1 MSLLLVVAGRWGY
14 HRDELYYVVGGQH
27 PAWGYVDHPP
37 LTPALA
43 RWSNA
48 IFPKSLTGFRLLP
61 ALVSSALLIVAAA
74 TAIELGGSHRAA
86 AVAALAALACPML
99 LAGGHRFQTVPF
111 DQLFGALAILVWLH
125 LLGGGNSLWW
135 LVLGL
140 LVGAGLEN
148 KWTMLLVVGAIGV
161 GTLASAD
168 LRGDLASPWLWLGVV
183 LAIGLWAPNLRW
195 QIRHRWPTLNF
206 IRDNSSAFRH
216 DEGWAA
222 FLWQQLGVLGVPLL
236 VFAAAGIVWAWRE
249 PEWRPATLGVVTI
262 ILVLAVVGA
271 KPYYHGAFLP
281 FVFATGALALD
292 GWVESSQTRL
302 VIAVAVWAVLA
313 VPFTLPLLPPG
324 TAANLGV
331 LSANNELAE
340 ELGWPE
346 LVDQIAAAYKDLPD
360 EQRADARVMTRTYGE
375 AAAVELLGP
384 ERGIPAG
391 TTLCGHNSYVDWWPD
406 DQPAGAVISI
416 RVDATMLAEFFEQ
429 CDRVD
434 HVRNKLGV
442 KNQVAGAPILVC
454 RGLKASPQALRAA
467 VRFTR

>member
-1 MSLLLVVAGRWGY
+1 
-14 HRDELYYVVGGQH
+14 
-27 PAWGYVDHPP
+27 
-37 LTPALA
+37 
-43 RWSNA
+43 
-48 IFPKSLTGFRLLP
+48 
-61 ALVSSALLIVAAA
+61 
-74 TAIELGGSHRAA
+74 
-86 AVAALAALACPML
+86 
-99 LAGGHRFQTVPF
+99 
-111 DQLFGALAILVWLH
+111 
-125 LLGGGNSLWW
+125 
-135 LVLGL
+135 
-140 LVGAGLEN
+140 
-148 KWTMLLVVGAIGV
+148 
-161 GTLASAD
+161 
-168 LRGDLASPWLWLGVV
+168 
-183 LAIGLWAPNLRW
+183 
-195 QIRHRWPTLNF
+195 
-206 IRDNSSAFRH
+206 
-216 DEGWAA
+216 
-222 FLWQQLGVLGVPLL
+222 
-236 VFAAAGIVWAWRE
+236 
-249 PEWRPATLGVVTI
+249 
-262 ILVLAVVGA
+262 
-271 KPYYHGAFLP
+271 
-281 FVFATGALALD
+281 
-292 GWVESSQTRL
+292 
-302 VIAVAVWAVLA
+302 
-313 VPFTLPLLPPG
+313 LPLLPPG

-454 RGLKASPQALRAA
+454 RGLKASPQGLRAA